1 MNYGKCKKCN
11 KKHWLE
17 KHHVYPQ
24 SKFKGKGKT
33 IYLCPNCHTDYHQK
47 LGAIKSDNKGF
58 YLSFYMSWLWKLL
71 VILIFLGLIKTI
83 I

>member
-1 MNYGKCKKCN
+1 MIYGKCKKCK

-24 SKFKGKGKT
+24 SKFKDEENI

-47 LGAIKSDNKGF
+47 LGVIKSRDKDF
-58 YLSFYMSWLWKLL
+58 YYRFYMSWLWRMLILL
-71 VILIFLGLIKTI
+71 VILGLTQI
-83 I
+83 IL